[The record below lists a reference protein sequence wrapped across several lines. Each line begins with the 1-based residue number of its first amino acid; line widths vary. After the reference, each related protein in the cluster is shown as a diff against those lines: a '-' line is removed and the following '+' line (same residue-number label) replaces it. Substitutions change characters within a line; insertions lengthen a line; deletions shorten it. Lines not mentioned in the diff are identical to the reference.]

1 MILFMYLLLEFVPWL
16 MIVQP
21 ELNFDTSFDP
31 ALRFSEAFKASLSEI
46 NGPLSH
52 PVC

>member
-1 MILFMYLLLEFVPWL
+1 MADDSPAGVD
-16 MIVQP
+16 
-21 ELNFDTSFDP
+21 FDTSFDP
-31 ALRFSEAFKASLSEI
+31 ALRFSEAFKASFSEI

>member
-1 MILFMYLLLEFVPWL
+1 MADDSPAGVE
-16 MIVQP
+16 
-21 ELNFDTSFDP
+21 FDTSFDPALRSFDP
-31 ALRFSEAFKASLSEI
+31 ALRFSEAFKASFIEI